1 MTTKVDIVAIG
12 SEGGHWE
19 QLMLICEAFAEMD
32 VLYVTTKREL
42 LEQAKV
48 ANGRVVSDCNR
59 DRPLETAKCLWQCAR
74 LIFSVRPKMVVTTG
88 AAPGLL
94 CLAMGKLIGAQTI
107 WVESFAN
114 AEQLSLSGKI
124 ARHFASTRLTQWK
137 HLSHSGGPLYEGEL
151 L

>member
-19 QLMLICEAFAEMD
+19 QLMLLSEAFTGMN
-32 VLYVTTKREL
+32 VLFVTTKREL
-42 LEQAKV
+42 LDQAKLS
-48 ANGRVVSDCNR
+48 NGRVVSDCNR
-59 DRPLETAKCLWQCAR
+59 DRPLEMAKCLWQCAR
-74 LIFSVRPKMVVTTG
+74 LMFSVRPKMVVTTG

-94 CLAMGKLIGAQTI
+94 CLAMGKLTGAKTV

-124 ARHFASTRLTQWK
+124 ARHFASTRVTQWP
-137 HLSHSGGPLYEGEL
+137 HLARAGGPVYEGEL